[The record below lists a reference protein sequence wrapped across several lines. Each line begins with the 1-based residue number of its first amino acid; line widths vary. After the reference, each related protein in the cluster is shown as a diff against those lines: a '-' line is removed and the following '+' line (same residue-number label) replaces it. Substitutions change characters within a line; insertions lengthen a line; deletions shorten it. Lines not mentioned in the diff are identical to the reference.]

1 MVRGEMKA
9 ASQAKTKLSGD
20 FESKPTVFGCFGVNS
35 GEYLAGKAF
44 YLTSFFNL
52 LVRLRNLL
60 VRRFNDLVRF
70 FNYLV
75 RRFYHLVRFFD
86 YLVRLRNLLVRR
98 FNYLVR
104 SFDYLVRRF
113 DHLVRLR
120 RLLVRLF
127 NHPSR
132 SGAAPAGWVTDSI
145 FSFGWFGAFQQ
156 HQPACAATVGDRP

>member
-44 YLTSFFNL
+44 YLTSSFNL
-52 LVRLRNLL
+52 
-60 VRRFNDLVRF
+60 
-70 FNYLV
+70 
-75 RRFYHLVRFFD
+75 
-86 YLVRLRNLLVRR
+86 LVRLRNLLVRR

-132 SGAAPAGWVTDSI
+132 SGAASAGWVTDSI
-145 FSFGWFGAFQQ
+145 FSFGWFGAFQH
-156 HQPACAATVGDRP
+156 HQPARAATAGDRP